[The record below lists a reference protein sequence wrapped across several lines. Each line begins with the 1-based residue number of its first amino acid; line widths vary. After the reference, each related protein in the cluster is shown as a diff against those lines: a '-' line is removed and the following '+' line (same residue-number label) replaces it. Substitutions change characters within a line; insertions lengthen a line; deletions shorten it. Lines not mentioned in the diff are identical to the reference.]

1 MTERKT
7 NLLPKVRQ
15 QLKNLAPLIHCITNP
30 ISINDCANALLAV
43 GARPIMAEHPKET
56 EEITATAAAL
66 TVNLGN
72 ITDARME
79 SMLLSGKKAKELE
92 IPRIIDVVG
101 VSCSRLRLAYAGHF
115 INVCTPSVIKGNLA
129 EIKSLCGEDISST
142 GIDASDQDQISQDNL
157 PYRATAA
164 KQLAKKTGA
173 VILASG
179 KTDLITDGDQVFLV
193 NNGCA
198 QMARLTGTGCMLN
211 VLTGAFLS
219 VLPPMDAALLATA
232 FFGICG
238 EEAETPDGMGS
249 FHVRLLDQLDRIT
262 GETLERRARITQYHE
277 EEIYEP
283 R

>member
-7 NLLPKVRQ
+7 NLLPKARQ

-66 TVNLGN
+66 TVNL
-72 ITDARME
+72 
-79 SMLLSGKKAKELE
+79 GKKAKELE

-157 PYRATAA
+157 PYRAAAA

-219 VLPPMDAALLATA
+219 VLPAMDAALLATA